1 MDANAGDPS
10 DRLQLDRSADI
21 ARTVES
27 LVARNRVDALQS
39 LAAALDAEVEDLRTR
54 LNRAEFALQH
64 VAFTLAETP
73 GADYV
78 ETLLR
83 LLPNRP
89 FLYNRLRRLVS
100 ALAIHQD
107 PETLLEIAEV
117 YLTSHAYM
125 QSVGEFFHI
134 ELMSLLLHEIV
145 LHNVDVLA
153 LPAVAALQAKMRA
166 RMHPLAWLPM
176 HLTSLED
183 ALLTYLPVGETP
195 GEYVLPPFMPGVPP
209 PPPTPEVIQPPLPLL
224 LPPPRPP
231 VPTVRE
237 STRAY
242 AADRM
247 RIAVANWYNME
258 ARTFTLEPAQ
268 VTTPVTSRL
277 LLALGLESLERAWES
292 DIRVMATTPNQI
304 VARLFAVAST
314 GGPHEG
320 YQGAYGRL
328 HAWQSMAALA
338 GCSPDESFAR
348 MQEQVNAC
356 RWYAFDAAT
365 EWFFQ
370 VGWDIGIAVL
380 RPGGETLAV
389 LAATATD

>member
-1 MDANAGDPS
+1 MDNAGDPS

-27 LVARNRVDALQS
+27 LIARNRVDALQS
-39 LAAALDAEVEDLRTR
+39 LATALDAEVVDLRTR
-54 LNRAEFALQH
+54 LNRAEVALQH

-100 ALAIHQD
+100 AMATNQD
-107 PETLLEIAEV
+107 PETLLDIAQ
-117 YLTSHAYM
+117 YYMTSNEYM

-134 ELMSLLLHEIV
+134 ELMSLMIYEII
-145 LHNVDVLA
+145 LYDVDVQRAAAVNA
-153 LPAVAALQAKMRA
+153 LHIKMRE
-166 RMHPLAWLPM
+166 RFHPLAWLPM
-176 HLTSLED
+176 FLTELED
-183 ALLTYLPVGETP
+183 VLLAYLPVGDTP
-195 GEYVLPPFMPGVPP
+195 GQYILPPFRPGTPP
-209 PPPTPEVIQPPLPLL
+209 PPPPPPEIVQPPLPLS
-224 LPPPRPP
+224 LPPARPP
-231 VPTVRE
+231 VPRVKET
-237 STRAY
+237 TRAFI
-242 AADRM
+242 AERM
-247 RIAVANWYNME
+247 RVAVANWYNME
-258 ARTFTLEPAQ
+258 ARTFSLEPTLANEAL
-268 VTTPVTSRL
+268 TSRVL
-277 LLALGLESLERAWES
+277 VALGLESLERAWEI
-292 DIRVMATTPNQI
+292 DVRLTPTTPNHI
-304 VARLFAVAST
+304 LARLFAVAAT

-328 HAWQSMAALA
+328 HAWQSLAALA
-338 GCSPDESFAR
+338 GVSPDEPITR
-348 MQEQVNAC
+348 VIEQVKAC
-356 RWYAFDAAT
+356 RWYHFSAST

>member
-100 ALAIHQD
+100 ALATHQD